1 MSRLV
6 ALLAFALATPVS
18 AQHSEQHFPD
28 DSKLSELIQTR
39 VEEGRAP
46 GIVVGVLEADG
57 TERFAA
63 FGKAGEG
70 ALPISVESI
79 FEIGSITKAFT
90 GILLAETSER
100 STNTP
105 TSARVCWGT
114 RSLTEWVATMS
125 SPCGN
130 GSSIRWS

>member
-90 GILLAETSER
+90 GILLAEMSKSGVRILQPRRGFAGARAR
-100 STNTP
+100 SP
-105 TSARVCWGT
+105 
-114 RSLTEWVATMS
+114 
-125 SPCGN
+125 N
-130 GSSIRWS
+130 GWRL